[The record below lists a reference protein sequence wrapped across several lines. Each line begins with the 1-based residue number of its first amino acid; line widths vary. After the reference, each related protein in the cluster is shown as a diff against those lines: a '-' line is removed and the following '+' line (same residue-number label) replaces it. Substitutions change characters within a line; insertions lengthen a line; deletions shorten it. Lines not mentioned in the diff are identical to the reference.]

1 MIASQTEQRATRAD
15 HVTEDDDTL
24 GAAVGTTSAP
34 RAPVDAA
41 NGEIILHNT
50 PFWKPFL
57 VYLF

>member
-41 NGEIILHNT
+41 NGEIILRNT
-50 PFWKPFL
+50 PF
-57 VYLF
+57 